1 MKHIWSALSWVE
13 KIIFI
18 INGGIGVI
26 LLFAYLLPFIPPRYF
41 EYASLSVFTPILMLL
56 NIVFIGIWIARGKWI
71 FLFSGILFCIGLP
84 FIHRFVQLP
93 KNNVTSPEQLSVMSF
108 NVRLF
113 NHYKW
118 SSDTLLRE
126 KILTFVKEEH
136 PKSLALQEFY
146 YKEKE
151 SFPFYKYKK
160 FIYKYKKD
168 KIGQAILSD
177 YPIINSGSLDF
188 PHTGN
193 NGVYADIVV
202 NGDTL
207 RLYSLHFESF
217 HIEDTDISQE
227 NSKRIFLKLPRRF
240 AIQQA
245 QVELFNAHADSCPY
259 PIVVCG
265 DFNNT
270 AFSYLYQKFQDR
282 GLVDSFEEAGSGFG
296 HTYDFPYFPFRIDYI
311 LADPYFKITSHK
323 VYTGRDYSDHFP
335 IRATLKKRQ

>member
-1 MKHIWSALSWVE
+1 MKKFWSTLSFAN
-13 KIIFI
+13 KIILL
-18 INGGIGVI
+18 INGVVGGI

-41 EYASLSVFTPILMLL
+41 EYASLSVFTPLLMLV
-56 NIVFIGIWIARGKWI
+56 NIGFIVLWLLRRQWL
-71 FLFSGILFCIGLP
+71 FLFSAVLFLIGLP
-84 FIHRFVQLP
+84 FMHRFVQFSKSKPAP
-93 KNNVTSPEQLSVMSF
+93 KDHLSIMSF

-118 SSDTLLRE
+118 NEDSELRN
-126 KILTFVKEEH
+126 KIIDFIAQEH
-136 PKSLALQEFY
+136 PSIIALQEFY
-146 YKEKE
+146 TKESG

-160 FIYKYKKD
+160 FIYKNKKD

-177 YPIINSGSLDF
+177 YPIIHSGSLDF

-193 NGVYADIVV
+193 NGVFADIVA
-202 NGDTL
+202 GRDTL

-217 HIEDTDISQE
+217 HIEDTEISQE

-259 PIVVCG
+259 PIIICG

-282 GLVDSFEEAGSGFG
+282 GWIDSFQECGSGFG
-296 HTYDFPYFPFRIDYI
+296 STYDFPYFPFRIDYI

-323 VYTGRDYSDHFP
+323 VYNQIHYSDHYP
-335 IRATLKKRQ
+335 IKATFIKRQ

>member
-56 NIVFIGIWIARGKWI
+56 NIVFIGIWIARGNWI

-118 SSDTLLRE
+118 SSDALLRE

-136 PKSLALQEFY
+136 PKILALQEFY

-151 SFPFYKYKK
+151 SFLFYKY
-160 FIYKYKKD
+160 
-168 KIGQAILSD
+168 
-177 YPIINSGSLDF
+177 
-188 PHTGN
+188 
-193 NGVYADIVV
+193 
-202 NGDTL
+202 TL

-296 HTYDFPYFPFRIDYI
+296 RTYDFPYFPFRIDYI

>member
-1 MKHIWSALSWVE
+1 MKNFWRALSLIN
-13 KIIFI
+13 KIILLT
-18 INGGIGVI
+18 NGVVGVI

-56 NIVFIGIWIARGKWI
+56 NMAFIGIWIIRRQWL
-71 FLFSGILFCIGLP
+71 FLFSAVLFLIGLP
-84 FIHRFVQLP
+84 FMHRFVQFSKSKPAP
-93 KNNVTSPEQLSVMSF
+93 KDHLSVMSF

-136 PKSLALQEFY
+136 PKILALQEFY

-160 FIYKYKKD
+160 FIYKHKKD

-217 HIEDTDISQE
+217 HIEDTEISQE

-245 QVELFNAHADSCPY
+245 QVELFNKHADSCPY
-259 PIVVCG
+259 PIIICG

-282 GLVDSFEEAGSGFG
+282 GWIDSFEECGTGFG
-296 HTYDFPYFPFRIDYI
+296 STYDFPYFPFRIDYI

-323 VYTGRDYSDHFP
+323 VYNDTPYSDHYP
-335 IRATLKKRQ
+335 IKATFIKRK